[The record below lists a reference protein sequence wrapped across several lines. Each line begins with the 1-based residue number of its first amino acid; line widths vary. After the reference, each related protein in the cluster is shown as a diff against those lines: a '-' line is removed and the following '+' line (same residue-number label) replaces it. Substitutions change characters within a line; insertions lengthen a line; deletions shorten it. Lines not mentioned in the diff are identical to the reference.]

1 MLCDKV
7 TQQGW
12 QIIFPEVLSQRVVSN
27 MISSA
32 IVKAGLMNESYTL
45 FYLDLMFFV
54 IKTTVSI
61 AF

>member
-12 QIIFPEVLSQRVVSN
+12 QMIFSEVLSQCIMSN

-32 IVKAGLMNESYTL
+32 IFKAKLINEPCTVTHFLLLMKGTSL
-45 FYLDLMFFV
+45 
-54 IKTTVSI
+54 
-61 AF
+61 